1 MSELY
6 SSKYDER
13 SVCMQA
19 IIYVEPLCQEKS
31 DDKERTDI
39 EPPVDESQ
47 SNSQPIKSAAL
58 GLETIYSSIRWKC
71 GFDDA
76 EEDVGWELCE
86 SDSGGVVGPINR
98 RMSDGSRVRRW

>member
-1 MSELY
+1 MSCIVLNTT
-6 SSKYDER
+6 SA
-13 SVCMQA
+13 VCA
-19 IIYVEPLCQEKS
+19 CKLSYTLNLCQEKS
-31 DDKERTDI
+31 DDKERTDV

-86 SDSGGVVGPINR
+86 SDSVGVVGPINR